1 VEGPINETVP
11 VVLLLEA
18 VLKFVAVDVTTV
30 VRVKVVVTLVEITL
44 VEIMMLEVIVCP
56 LVKKL
61 VLVKNSVF
69 VLGMTEVIVVTVGEG
84 TNVLSVN
91 VDVTVGNVG
100 ATIVVVS
107 EVDDPLARYCP
118 RISPKG

>member
-1 VEGPINETVP
+1 MEGPINETVP